1 MQGRVVVSFAR
12 TGRSESQ
19 SFPRKRESTLQAIGN
34 APPTDWIPA
43 CAGMTSV
50 SKSIPFQM
58 TPGPPLSEHLNLPA
72 IDGILMQVKGPAERR
87 QAWASTP
94 DSAA

>member
-43 CAGMTSV
+43 CAGMTSD
-50 SKSIPFQM
+50 STAILFQM
-58 TPGPPLSEHLNLPA
+58 TPVPRGELPA
-72 IDGILMQVKGPAERR
+72 RPYACDENGNSGNR
-87 QAWASTP
+87 QSFTG
-94 DSAA
+94 